1 MRDAQMNQPSDAS
14 LFRRLMAYSL
24 PHKMRFAGAFMML
37 AIAISAEMAI
47 PWLAKIIIDEVIIPQ
62 QFEWPYLALLLGL
75 IIFAYVISGLFNYLQ
90 TVSFSHSALLMVNDV
105 RKQLFNHVLNFPIS
119 VFDKLAAGNLVSYI
133 TNDTEALRNMFVS
146 TIPTIMQGSLR
157 IGAIFIAISLL
168 DWRLMLLSLIL
179 IPILLLTMHAYRKIS
194 MQVFDGIRVQ
204 ISNINGQINESLQG
218 MVLIQAFRQEKA
230 FTEKFEQENKR
241 WFDFREK
248 SIAIDSL
255 MLIPLTR
262 LVSTLTAAAI
272 VAWFAGESLSVVVEV
287 GTLYAF
293 LNYIERFFDPFRQ
306 LSMELRKLQVAT
318 VASKRIFELLDDDS
332 AHQPPSMDIVP
343 LSTQHDIEFRNVNF
357 SYEEGKQVLSNVSF
371 TAKGGQSTAIVGHSG
386 SGKSS
391 VVNLLMRFYQHQQ
404 GEILVAGKPIG
415 SLPESQ
421 FRKMF
426 GLVSQDPTIF
436 SGSVL
441 DNIDLSHAIPN
452 KEKAILAAK
461 QVKAHKF
468 IERLA
473 GGYEHQLSHGGASLS
488 VGEKQQLALA
498 RAITHDPNIFL
509 LDEATANIDS
519 DTEEAVKEALESIQD
534 GRTVITVAH
543 RLSTIQNADQ
553 ILVMNKGS
561 VVQSG
566 THDELIGQDGDYR
579 DLYLAQKTQEENE
592 HQNSILGL
600 AEATAA

>member
-1 MRDAQMNQPSDAS
+1 MRDAKMNQASDAS

-24 PHKMRFAGAFMML
+24 PHKMRFVGAFMML

-47 PWLAKIIIDEVIIPQ
+47 PWIAKIIIDEVIIPQ
-62 QFEWPYLALLLGL
+62 QFEWPYLASLLGL

-168 DWRLMLLSLIL
+168 DWRLMLLSLVL

-194 MQVFDGIRVQ
+194 MKVFDGIRVQ

-255 MLIPLTR
+255 MLNPLTR

-272 VAWFAGESLSVVVEV
+272 VGWFAGESLSVVVEV

-332 AHQPPSMDIVP
+332 AHQSPSMNVVP

-404 GEILVAGKPIG
+404 GEILVAGQPIG
-415 SLPESQ
+415 SLPEAQ
-421 FRKMF
+421 LRKLF
-426 GLVSQDPTIF
+426 GLVSQDPIIF

-452 KEKAILAAK
+452 KDKAILAAK

-468 IERLA
+468 IDRLTN
-473 GGYEHQLSHGGASLS
+473 GYEHQLSHGGASLS

-498 RAITHDPNIFL
+498 RAITHDPSIFL

-519 DTEEAVKEALESIQD
+519 DTEEVVKEALESIQD

-553 ILVMNKGS
+553 ILVMNKGKI
-561 VVQSG
+561 VQSG
-566 THDELIGQDGDYR
+566 THDELIGQEGDYR